1 MQARRAP
8 DPFGILSTR
17 KTPRKADSGVAVQYN
32 SKNASGCETAV
43 LQLKGSGRRT
53 YLQPI
58 RSALL
63 LFAVIVPQ
71 GRELGRHSNVAVMQA
86 PDHWNRNKAT
96 RSGHGFRFGCE
107 KRWIAI

>member
-1 MQARRAP
+1 MSR
-8 DPFGILSTR
+8 DYKVLSTR

-71 GRELGRHSNVAVMQA
+71 GRELGRHSNVAMMQSA
-86 PDHWNRNKAT
+86 DNRNRNQAT
-96 RSGHGFRFGCE
+96 GSRDGFRFGCGD
-107 KRWIAI
+107 RWIAI